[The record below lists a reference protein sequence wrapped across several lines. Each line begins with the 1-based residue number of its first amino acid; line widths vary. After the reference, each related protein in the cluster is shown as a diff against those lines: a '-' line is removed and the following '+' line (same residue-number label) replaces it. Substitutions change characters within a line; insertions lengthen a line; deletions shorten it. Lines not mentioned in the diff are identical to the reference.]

1 MAQYILALLLALAS
15 FGQADG
21 TRERTLKGN
30 VPAAGLKSIDVRGKV
45 GSIAIT
51 PANGSEIRYSVR
63 LTAKT
68 EWHFFGRKTGRP
80 DLVDLRQDRQAE
92 VLTLD
97 LSGDRNNIDEEWIL
111 EVPESFAARVTMDVG
126 KIRVSGIRGG
136 CDARMDVGD
145 VDVRIP
151 EGSVSAE
158 NDVGDIRVHTDTGS
172 YGNVDLRSD
181 VGKVHVILD
190 GHDVDRKRAPGA
202 GDTLRLNGPGRDR
215 IRAHTDV
222 GSVNVRI
229 R

>member
-1 MAQYILALLLALAS
+1 MAQYLLALILALSA
-15 FGQADG
+15 FGQADV

-30 VPAAGLKSIDVRGKV
+30 VPAAGLKSVDVRGKV

-51 PANGSEIRYSVR
+51 PTNGSELRYSVR

-80 DLVDLRQDRQAE
+80 DLVDLRQDRHGE
-92 VLTLD
+92 VFTLD
-97 LSGDRNNIDEEWIL
+97 LSGDRDNIDEEWVL

-145 VDVRIP
+145 VDVRVP

-158 NDVGDIRVHTDTGS
+158 NDVGDIRVHTGTGS

-181 VGKVHVILD
+181 VGKVNVILD
-190 GHDVDRKRAPGA
+190 GHVMDRKRAPGA
-202 GDTLRLNGPGRDR
+202 G
-215 IRAHTDV
+215 A
-222 GSVNVRI
+222 
-229 R
+229 

>member
-1 MAQYILALLLALAS
+1 MAQYVFALLLALSS

-51 PANGSEIRYSVR
+51 PANGSEVRYSVR

-80 DLVDLRQDRQAE
+80 DLLDLRQDRHAE

-97 LSGDRNNIDEEWIL
+97 LLGERGNIDEEWVL

-136 CDARMDVGD
+136 CDARVDVGD
-145 VDVRIP
+145 VDVRVP

-158 NDVGDIRVHTDTGS
+158 IERAWQGS
-172 YGNVDLRSD
+172 HSGAHRCRQCERSNSLIQTA
-181 VGKVHVILD
+181 VL
-190 GHDVDRKRAPGA
+190 
-202 GDTLRLNGPGRDR
+202 
-215 IRAHTDV
+215 
-222 GSVNVRI
+222 
-229 R
+229 